1 MKINMNTM
9 SRTIALSRRNYSVNT
24 LPRKKENLKICQ
36 EDDDNQIDGKKS
48 YVKRKDF
55 NYKSR
60 YIDSIKF

>member
-9 SRTIALSRRNYSVNT
+9 SRTIA